1 MTRADGRFE
10 DQRYTD
16 EALTEADPEPYRPTN
31 DVIRDLADY
40 PPRQPPART

>member
-1 MTRADGRFE
+1 MTVADGRYE

-16 EALTEADPEPYRPTN
+16 EALAYLEADPEPYRPTQ

-40 PPRQPPART
+40 QPPARA